1 MHNVPFIVSKSR
13 GQAVYRA
20 AIYGAVGLLGLVLT
34 ACGGGGGGG
43 TATPSYTVS
52 ATASTGGSIS
62 PASVAVNE
70 GATTSLTLIPDNLYG
85 ISTAS
90 GCGGVLNDNTYT
102 TGAITADCTVTASFV
117 LLPPVLSLTPTAVK
131 SFHFSWVDVEGE
143 TGYRLL
149 ENPDGV
155 SGYTEVA
162 SIAADTT
169 SHDLEVFLP
178 GRINASYMLRVC
190 DAGGCTDHAEVAV
203 SGTLAA
209 AVGYVKA
216 SNTQGGDRFYSV
228 AISADGNTLAVGATH
243 EDSAAIG
250 IGGDQ
255 SDNTATSSG
264 AVYLFTR
271 IGGLWVQKAYIKA
284 SNTGA
289 YDFFGQAVALSDDGS
304 TLAVGAWWE
313 DSDAIGIDGKQS
325 NDNALSSGAV
335 YVFLRG
341 NRDGDVWT
349 QQAYIKASN
358 SEASDRFGYALAL
371 SADGNTLAVSSPS
384 EASAAIGI
392 GGDQNDNT
400 ATDSGAVYVFT
411 RSTGVWTQQAYIK
424 ASSSGANDAFGISVA
439 LADDGNTLAV
449 GAGGEDSGTTGV
461 GSTPDETALGAGAV
475 YVFTRSTGVWA
486 QQAYVKASNTEA
498 SDQFGYSIALSG
510 DGNTLAGG
518 AYTEDSAAIG
528 IDGDQTDNTADS
540 SGAVYV
546 FTRSTG
552 IWSQQAY
559 VKASN
564 SEAGDNF
571 GISSLALSSDGNML
585 AVSSPSEASNSLGI
599 NGGVTDNSA
608 LWSGAAYLFA
618 RNGGVWSQQAYI
630 KAPNTEAE
638 DRFGQSVALAG
649 DGSVLAVGAY

>member
-1 MHNVPFIVSKSR
+1 
-13 GQAVYRA
+13 
-20 AIYGAVGLLGLVLT
+20 
-34 ACGGGGGGG
+34 
-43 TATPSYTVS
+43 
-52 ATASTGGSIS
+52 
-62 PASVAVNE
+62 
-70 GATTSLTLIPDNLYG
+70 
-85 ISTAS
+85 
-90 GCGGVLNDNTYT
+90 
-102 TGAITADCTVTASFV
+102 
-117 LLPPVLSLTPTAVK
+117 
-131 SFHFSWVDVEGE
+131 
-143 TGYRLL
+143 
-149 ENPDGV
+149 
-155 SGYTEVA
+155 
-162 SIAADTT
+162 
-169 SHDLEVFLP
+169 
-178 GRINASYMLRVC
+178 
-190 DAGGCTDHAEVAV
+190 
-203 SGTLAA
+203 
-209 AVGYVKA
+209 
-216 SNTQGGDRFYSV
+216 
-228 AISADGNTLAVGATH
+228 
-243 EDSAAIG
+243 
-250 IGGDQ
+250 
-255 SDNTATSSG
+255 
-264 AVYLFTR
+264 
-271 IGGLWVQKAYIKA
+271 
-284 SNTGA
+284 
-289 YDFFGQAVALSDDGS
+289 
-304 TLAVGAWWE
+304 
-313 DSDAIGIDGKQS
+313 
-325 NDNALSSGAV
+325 
-335 YVFLRG
+335 
-341 NRDGDVWT
+341 
-349 QQAYIKASN
+349 
-358 SEASDRFGYALAL
+358 
-371 SADGNTLAVSSPS
+371 
-384 EASAAIGI
+384 
-392 GGDQNDNT
+392 
-400 ATDSGAVYVFT
+400 
-411 RSTGVWTQQAYIK
+411 
-424 ASSSGANDAFGISVA
+424 
-439 LADDGNTLAV
+439 
-449 GAGGEDSGTTGV
+449 V